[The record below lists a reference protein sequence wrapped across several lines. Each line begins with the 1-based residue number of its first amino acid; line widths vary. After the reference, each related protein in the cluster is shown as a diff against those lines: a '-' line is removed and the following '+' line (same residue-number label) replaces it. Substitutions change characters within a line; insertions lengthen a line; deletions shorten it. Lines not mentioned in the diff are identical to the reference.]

1 MKTTAKGKIIVLL
14 MVLMMLAVCMVA
26 CGKQEPVQ
34 TEPPR
39 IYDDTPQTEPEPLPP
54 VHIAMPHFELEYAGE
69 LNDVIVVKERDGQNV
84 LDFFVKLSNT
94 EEKIYTMNYDSE
106 EGDLVEVI
114 KDKSG
119 NPVNIAF
126 QMAPIPEG
134 LSDADHLTF
143 CVAQESVNDIVASL
157 VIK

>member
-1 MKTTAKGKIIVLL
+1 MNRKARKFFAILLVLL
-14 MVLMMLAVCMVA
+14 MLLGLAA
-26 CGKQEPVQ
+26 CGNKQEPES

-54 VHIAMPHFELEYAGE
+54 VRIEMPHFELEYAGE
-69 LNDVIVVKERDGQNV
+69 LNDVIVVKELEDQNA
-84 LDFFVKLSNT
+84 LDFFVKLSNA
-94 EEKIYTMNYDSE
+94 EEKIFTMNYNSE

-114 KDKSG
+114 KDAAG
-119 NPVNIAF
+119 NPVTVAF

-134 LSDADHLTF
+134 LSEEDLQTF
-143 CVAQESVNDIVASL
+143 CTAQESVNDIVKSL